1 MGINEDIRNA
11 FCGIAASVPE
21 IVRTMRH
28 GETEQGAV
36 LQLSS
41 RYFAEALSDAAPA
54 EAARYVANAADFPTL
69 EQGDAVEL
77 DGSLR
82 VVVSLKTDPIR
93 EMSKVGKKSNVGA
106 TFTFG
111 LSAEFEKCPAAYKG
125 TRRENGKA
133 LTIQHPLDIL
143 LLENGT
149 ADNYTDALAPTY
161 ATAYTIAVRRTDWPE
176 VTDPEPSDTIEV
188 APDGQPLTLK
198 VSTVTRHGG
207 WYILKCRTR
216 G

>member
-1 MGINEDIRNA
+1 MSLREDFRNA
-11 FCGIAASVPE
+11 LGSIAAAVPE
-21 IVRTMRH
+21 AVRTMRH

-36 LQLSS
+36 VQSSS
-41 RYFAEALSDAAPA
+41 RDFAEAVSDAAPA

-69 EQGDAVEL
+69 EQGAAVEL

-82 VVVSLKTDPIR
+82 AVVSMKTDA
-93 EMSKVGKKSNVGA
+93 VGA
-106 TFTFG
+106 TVTVG

-133 LTIQHPLDIL
+133 RTIQHPLDIL

-161 ATAYTIAVRRTDWPE
+161 ATAYIAAIRRADWPE
-176 VTDPEPSDTIEV
+176 VSDPEPSDTIEV
-188 APDGQPLTLK
+188 APDGHPLTLK

-216 G
+216 S

>member
-1 MGINEDIRNA
+1 
-11 FCGIAASVPE
+11 
-21 IVRTMRH
+21 MRH

-36 LQLSS
+36 VQSSS
-41 RYFAEALSDAAPA
+41 RDFAEAVSDAAPA

-69 EQGDAVEL
+69 EQGAAVEL
-77 DGSLR
+77 GESLR
-82 VVVSLKTDPIR
+82 VVVSMKTDA
-93 EMSKVGKKSNVGA
+93 VGA
-106 TFTFG
+106 TVTVG

-133 LTIQHPLDIL
+133 RTIQHPLDIL

-161 ATAYTIAVRRTDWPE
+161 ATAYTVAVRRTDWPE
-176 VTDPEPSDTIEV
+176 VSDPEPSDTIEV
-188 APDGQPLTLK
+188 APDGHPLTLK

-216 G
+216 S

>member
-1 MGINEDIRNA
+1 MSLREDFRNA
-11 FCGIAASVPE
+11 LGSIAAAVPE
-21 IVRTMRH
+21 AVRTMRH

-36 LQLSS
+36 VQSSS
-41 RYFAEALSDAAPA
+41 RDFAEAVSDAAPA

-69 EQGDAVEL
+69 EQGAAVEL
-77 DGSLR
+77 GESLR
-82 VVVSLKTDPIR
+82 VVVSMKTDP
-93 EMSKVGKKSNVGA
+93 VGA
-106 TFTFG
+106 TFTVG

-133 LTIQHPLDIL
+133 RTIQHPLDIL

-161 ATAYTIAVRRTDWPE
+161 ATAYIAAIRRADWPE
-176 VTDPEPSDTIEV
+176 VSDPEPSDTIEV
-188 APDGQPLTLK
+188 APDGHPLTLK

-216 G
+216 S

>member
-1 MGINEDIRNA
+1 MGLREDFRNA
-11 FCGIAASVPE
+11 LGSIAAAVPE
-21 IVRTMRH
+21 AVRTMRH

-36 LQLSS
+36 VQSSS
-41 RYFAEALSDAAPA
+41 RDFAEAVSDTAPA

-69 EQGDAVEL
+69 EQGAAVEL
-77 DGSLR
+77 GESLR
-82 VVVSLKTDPIR
+82 VVVSMKTDP
-93 EMSKVGKKSNVGA
+93 VDA
-106 TFTFG
+106 TFTVG

-133 LTIQHPLDIL
+133 RTIQHPLDIL

-161 ATAYTIAVRRTDWPE
+161 ATAYIAAIRRADWPE

-188 APDGQPLTLK
+188 APDGHPLTLK

-216 G
+216 S

>member
-1 MGINEDIRNA
+1 MGLREDFRNA
-11 FCGIAASVPE
+11 LGSIAAAVPE
-21 IVRTMRH
+21 AVRTMRH

-36 LQLSS
+36 VQSSS
-41 RYFAEALSDAAPA
+41 RDFAEAVSDTAPA

-69 EQGDAVEL
+69 EQGSAVEL
-77 DGSLR
+77 GGSLR
-82 VVVSLKTDPIR
+82 VVVSMKSDP
-93 EMSKVGKKSNVGA
+93 VGA
-106 TFTFG
+106 TFTVG

-133 LTIQHPLDIL
+133 RTIQHPLDIL

-149 ADNYTDALAPTY
+149 ADNYSDALAPTY
-161 ATAYTIAVRRTDWPE
+161 ATAYTVAVRRTDWPE
-176 VTDPEPSDTIEV
+176 VSSPEPSDTIEV
-188 APDGQPLTLK
+188 APDGHPLILK

-216 G
+216 S

>member
-1 MGINEDIRNA
+1 MGLREDFRNA
-11 FCGIAASVPE
+11 LGSIAAAVPE
-21 IVRTMRH
+21 AVRTMRH

-36 LQLSS
+36 VQSSS
-41 RYFAEALSDAAPA
+41 RDFAEAVSDTAPA

-69 EQGDAVEL
+69 DEGAAVEL
-77 DGSLR
+77 GESLR
-82 VVVSLKTDPIR
+82 VVVSMKSDP
-93 EMSKVGKKSNVGA
+93 VGA
-106 TFTFG
+106 TFTIG

-133 LTIQHPLDIL
+133 RTIQHPLDVL

-149 ADNYTDALAPTY
+149 ADNYADALAPTY
-161 ATAYTIAVRRTDWPE
+161 ATAYTVAVRRTDWPE
-176 VTDPEPSDTIEV
+176 VSDPEPSDTIEV
-188 APDGQPLTLK
+188 APDGHPLTLK

-216 G
+216 S

>member
-1 MGINEDIRNA
+1 MSLREDFRNA
-11 FCGIAASVPE
+11 LGSIAAAVPE
-21 IVRTMRH
+21 AVRTMRH

-36 LQLSS
+36 VQSSS
-41 RYFAEALSDAAPA
+41 RDFAEAVSDAAPA

-69 EQGDAVEL
+69 EQGAAVEL
-77 DGSLR
+77 GESLR
-82 VVVSLKTDPIR
+82 VIVSMKSDP
-93 EMSKVGKKSNVGA
+93 VGA
-106 TFTFG
+106 TFTVG

-133 LTIQHPLDIL
+133 RTIQHPLDIL

-161 ATAYTIAVRRTDWPE
+161 ATAYIAAIRRADWPE
-176 VTDPEPSDTIEV
+176 VSDPEPSDTIEV
-188 APDGQPLTLK
+188 APDGHPLTLK

>member
-1 MGINEDIRNA
+1 MSLREDFRNA
-11 FCGIAASVPE
+11 LGSIATAVPE
-21 IVRTMRH
+21 AVRTMRH

-36 LQLSS
+36 VQSSS
-41 RYFAEALSDAAPA
+41 RDFAEAVSDAAPE

-69 EQGDAVEL
+69 EQGAAVEL
-77 DGSLR
+77 GESLR
-82 VVVSLKTDPIR
+82 VVVSMKTDP
-93 EMSKVGKKSNVGA
+93 VGA
-106 TFTFG
+106 TFTVG

-133 LTIQHPLDIL
+133 RTIQHPLDIL

-161 ATAYTIAVRRTDWPE
+161 ATAYIAAIRRADWPE
-176 VTDPEPSDTIEV
+176 VSDPEPSDTIEV
-188 APDGQPLTLK
+188 APDGHPLTLK

>member
-1 MGINEDIRNA
+1 MGLREDFRSA
-11 FCGIAASVPE
+11 LGSIAAAVPE
-21 IVRTMRH
+21 SVRTMRH

-36 LQLSS
+36 VQSSS
-41 RYFAEALSDAAPA
+41 RDFAEALSDAAPA

-69 EQGDAVEL
+69 EQGAAVEL
-77 DGSLR
+77 GGSLR
-82 VVVSLKTDPIR
+82 VVVSMKTDA
-93 EMSKVGKKSNVGA
+93 VGA
-106 TFTFG
+106 TFTVG

-125 TRRENGKA
+125 TRREDGKA
-133 LTIQHPLDIL
+133 RTIRHPLDIL
-143 LLENGT
+143 ILESGT
-149 ADNYTDALAPTY
+149 ADNFSDALAPTY
-161 ATAYTIAVRRTDWPE
+161 ATTYTVAVRRTDWPE

>member
-1 MGINEDIRNA
+1 MSLREDFRNA
-11 FCGIAASVPE
+11 LGSIAAAVPE
-21 IVRTMRH
+21 AVRTMRH

-36 LQLSS
+36 VQSSS
-41 RYFAEALSDAAPA
+41 RDFAEAVSDAAPE
-54 EAARYVANAADFPTL
+54 EAARYVANAMDFPTL
-69 EQGDAVEL
+69 EQGAAVEL
-77 DGSLR
+77 GESLR
-82 VVVSLKTDPIR
+82 VVVSMKTDP
-93 EMSKVGKKSNVGA
+93 VGA
-106 TFTFG
+106 TFTVG

-133 LTIQHPLDIL
+133 RTIQHPLDIL

-161 ATAYTIAVRRTDWPE
+161 ATAYIAAIRRADWPE
-176 VTDPEPSDTIEV
+176 VSDPEPSDTIEV
-188 APDGQPLTLK
+188 ALDGHPLTLK

-216 G
+216 S

>member
-1 MGINEDIRNA
+1 MSLREDFRNA
-11 FCGIAASVPE
+11 LGSIAAAVPE
-21 IVRTMRH
+21 AVRTMRH

-36 LQLSS
+36 VQSSS
-41 RYFAEALSDAAPA
+41 RDFAETVSDAAPA

-69 EQGDAVEL
+69 EQGAAVEL
-77 DGSLR
+77 GESLR
-82 VVVSLKTDPIR
+82 VVVSMKTDP
-93 EMSKVGKKSNVGA
+93 VGA
-106 TFTFG
+106 TFTVG

-133 LTIQHPLDIL
+133 RTIQHPLDIL

-161 ATAYTIAVRRTDWPE
+161 ATAYIAAIRRAAWPE
-176 VTDPEPSDTIEV
+176 VSDPEPSDTIEV
-188 APDGQPLTLK
+188 SPDGHPLTLK

-216 G
+216 S

>member
-1 MGINEDIRNA
+1 MSLREDFRNA
-11 FCGIAASVPE
+11 LGSIAAAVPE
-21 IVRTMRH
+21 AVRTMRH

-36 LQLSS
+36 VQSSS
-41 RYFAEALSDAAPA
+41 RDFAEAVSDAAPA

-69 EQGDAVEL
+69 EQGAAVEL
-77 DGSLR
+77 GESLR
-82 VVVSLKTDPIR
+82 VVVSMKTDP
-93 EMSKVGKKSNVGA
+93 VGA
-106 TFTFG
+106 TFTVG

-133 LTIQHPLDIL
+133 RTIQHPLDIL

-161 ATAYTIAVRRTDWPE
+161 ATAYIAAIRRADWPE
-176 VTDPEPSDTIEV
+176 VSDPEPSDTIEV
-188 APDGQPLTLK
+188 APDGHPLTLK

>member
-1 MGINEDIRNA
+1 MSLREDFRNA
-11 FCGIAASVPE
+11 LGSIAAAVPE
-21 IVRTMRH
+21 AVRTMRH

-36 LQLSS
+36 VQSSS
-41 RYFAEALSDAAPA
+41 RDFAEAVSDAAPA

-69 EQGDAVEL
+69 EQGAAVEL
-77 DGSLR
+77 GESLR
-82 VVVSLKTDPIR
+82 VVVSMKTDP
-93 EMSKVGKKSNVGA
+93 VGA
-106 TFTFG
+106 TFTVG

-133 LTIQHPLDIL
+133 RTIQHPLDIL

-161 ATAYTIAVRRTDWPE
+161 ATAYIAAIRRADWPE
-176 VTDPEPSDTIEV
+176 VSDPEPSDTIEV
-188 APDGQPLTLK
+188 APDGHPLTLK

-216 G
+216 N

>member
-1 MGINEDIRNA
+1 MGLREDFRNA
-11 FCGIAASVPE
+11 LGSIAAAVPQA
-21 IVRTMRH
+21 VRTMRH

-36 LQLSS
+36 VQSSS
-41 RYFAEALSDAAPA
+41 RDFAEAVSDTAPA

-69 EQGDAVEL
+69 DEGAAVEL
-77 DGSLR
+77 GESLR
-82 VVVSLKTDPIR
+82 VVVSMKSDP
-93 EMSKVGKKSNVGA
+93 VGA
-106 TFTFG
+106 TFTIG

-133 LTIQHPLDIL
+133 RTIQHPLDIL

-149 ADNYTDALAPTY
+149 ADNFSDALAPTY
-161 ATAYTIAVRRTDWPE
+161 ATAYTVAVRRTDWPE
-176 VTDPEPSDTIEV
+176 VTGPDPSDTIEV
-188 APDGQPLTLK
+188 APDGHPLILK

-216 G
+216 S

>member
-1 MGINEDIRNA
+1 MGLREDFRNA
-11 FCGIAASVPE
+11 LGSIAAAVPE
-21 IVRTMRH
+21 AVRTMRH

-36 LQLSS
+36 VQSSS
-41 RYFAEALSDAAPA
+41 RDFAEAVSDAAPA

-69 EQGDAVEL
+69 EQGAAVEL
-77 DGSLR
+77 GESLR
-82 VVVSLKTDPIR
+82 VVVSMKSDP
-93 EMSKVGKKSNVGA
+93 VGA
-106 TFTFG
+106 TFTVG

-133 LTIQHPLDIL
+133 RTIQHPLDIL

-161 ATAYTIAVRRTDWPE
+161 ATAYIAAIRRTDWPE
-176 VTDPEPSDTIEV
+176 VSDPEPSDTIEV
-188 APDGQPLTLK
+188 APDGHPLTLK

-216 G
+216 S

>member
-1 MGINEDIRNA
+1 MSLREDFRNA
-11 FCGIAASVPE
+11 LGSIAAAVPE
-21 IVRTMRH
+21 AVRTMRH

-36 LQLSS
+36 VQSSS
-41 RYFAEALSDAAPA
+41 RDFAETVSDAAPA

-69 EQGDAVEL
+69 EQGAAVEL
-77 DGSLR
+77 GESLR
-82 VVVSLKTDPIR
+82 VVVSMKTDP
-93 EMSKVGKKSNVGA
+93 VGA
-106 TFTFG
+106 TFTVG

-133 LTIQHPLDIL
+133 RTIQHPLDIL

-161 ATAYTIAVRRTDWPE
+161 ATAYIAAIRRADWPE
-176 VTDPEPSDTIEV
+176 VSDPEPSDTIEV
-188 APDGQPLTLK
+188 SPDGHPLTLK
-198 VSTVTRHGG
+198 VSTITRHDG

>member
-1 MGINEDIRNA
+1 MGLREDFRNA
-11 FCGIAASVPE
+11 LGSIAAAVPE
-21 IVRTMRH
+21 AVRTMRH

-36 LQLSS
+36 VQSSS
-41 RYFAEALSDAAPA
+41 RDFAEAVSDTAPA

-69 EQGDAVEL
+69 EQGAAVEL
-77 DGSLR
+77 GESLR
-82 VVVSLKTDPIR
+82 VVVSMKTDP
-93 EMSKVGKKSNVGA
+93 VGA
-106 TFTFG
+106 TFTVG

-133 LTIQHPLDIL
+133 RTIQHPLDIL

-161 ATAYTIAVRRTDWPE
+161 ATAYIAAIRRADWPE

-188 APDGQPLTLK
+188 APDGHPLTLK

-216 G
+216 S

>member
-1 MGINEDIRNA
+1 MSLREDFRTA
-11 FCGIAASVPE
+11 LCSIAAAVPE
-21 IVRTMRH
+21 AVRTMRH

-36 LQLSS
+36 VQSSS
-41 RYFAEALSDAAPA
+41 RDFAEAVSDTAPA

-69 EQGDAVEL
+69 EEGAAVEL
-77 DGSLR
+77 GGSLR
-82 VVVSLKTDPIR
+82 VVVSMKADP
-93 EMSKVGKKSNVGA
+93 VGA
-106 TFTFG
+106 TFTVG

-149 ADNYTDALAPTY
+149 ADNYADALAPTY
-161 ATAYTIAVRRTDWPE
+161 ATAYTVAVRRTDWPE

-188 APDGQPLTLK
+188 APDGHPITLK